1 MQTTTSQ
8 LPKWADM
15 TLAMLKI
22 GLFTFGG
29 GWSIVAQMQKEYVDT
44 RGWLTKE
51 ELLDIVAIGRSFP
64 GIMVVNTAVMLGYSI
79 GGVKYAL
86 LCAFGMSFPAFVV
99 MSVVTTFYTA
109 FRENPWVARAMVG
122 VRAAVVPIIVS
133 SCLGMRKSAI
143 KDWVGLVIAA
153 AAFLLLTARVSNIY
167 IIFAGGVAG
176 LLVQTLRAGRVQ
188 PVPPSGESGG
198 EKGGGAG

>member
-1 MQTTTSQ
+1 
-8 LPKWADM
+8 
-15 TLAMLKI
+15 
-22 GLFTFGG
+22 
-29 GWSIVAQMQKEYVDT
+29 
-44 RGWLTKE
+44 
-51 ELLDIVAIGRSFP
+51 
-64 GIMVVNTAVMLGYSI
+64 
-79 GGVKYAL
+79 
-86 LCAFGMSFPAFVV
+86 
-99 MSVVTTFYTA
+99 
-109 FRENPWVARAMVG
+109 MVG

-143 KDWVGLVIAA
+143 KDRVGLVIAA